1 MLLAI
6 DVGNTH
12 TVLGVFKNDSLL
24 DEWRMASAPARAEK
38 ELWVHVRTFLK
49 SIGSPPKEIRGVVI
63 SSVVPRLTGSWRSV
77 ARKRLKKE
85 PVVVSGDMDAGIKV
99 LYADPSKLGPDRLC
113 HAVAAYAKFG
123 GPVIV
128 VDFGTATTYD
138 VISAK
143 GEYLG
148 GLIAPGIETSARTLH
163 RRTGMLPAVELQFP
177 ESVIATNTAAAMQSG
192 ILYGAVDAAEGIV
205 RRIMQEVG
213 GNPKVIATGGYA
225 GLVSGKSE
233 MFRTIEPSLVLDGA
247 RLIYER
253 AYSSFKTNPTPRTV

>member
-12 TVLGVFKNDSLL
+12 TVLGIFNNEALL
-24 DEWRMASAPARAEK
+24 DEWRMASRPALAEND
-38 ELWVHVRTFLK
+38 LWIHVRTF
-49 SIGSPPKEIRGVVI
+49 SIGVGLTPKDISGVVI
-63 SSVVPRLTGSWRSV
+63 SSVVPKLTKTFRNV
-77 ARKRLKKE
+77 AKKHLKKE

-99 LYADPSKLGPDRLC
+99 LYDDPSKLGPDRLC

-123 GPVIV
+123 GPAIV

-138 VISAK
+138 VISAG

-163 RRTGMLPAVELQFP
+163 RSTGLLPSVNLQFP
-177 ESVIATNTAAAMQSG
+177 ESVIGTNTVAAMQSG
-192 ILYGAVDAAEGIV
+192 ILYGAVDASEGLI
-205 RRIMQEVG
+205 RRIRQAIG

-225 GLVSGKSE
+225 GLVSGKSY
-233 MFRTIEPSLVLDGA
+233 MFRIIEPSLVLDGA

-253 AYSSFKTNPTPRTV
+253 ALGGRK